1 MSKSNNTYKQVVPA
15 ESTTSF
21 FYEDWFMKE
30 LNDDRRKAFVPQVK
44 INELPDEYSFAIRVQ
59 NLCKIQSSVEVEYPY
74 LYIRIQQ
81 KEGGLLALLSRK
93 PVVHI
98 FARHFL
104 IPYNAVTEKMTFVYK
119 QDKLIIRPRK
129 YYPDVE

>member
-1 MSKSNNTYKQVVPA
+1 MSKSNNTYKQVVHN
-15 ESTTSF
+15 EGTSSF

-30 LNDDRRKAFVPQVK
+30 LNNDRRKAFVPQVK
-44 INELPDEYSFAIRVQ
+44 INEWPDEYSFAFRVQ
-59 NLCKIQSSVEVEYPY
+59 NLCKMHCSVEVEYPY

-104 IPYNAVTEKMTFVYK
+104 IPYNADTEKMTFIYK
-119 QDKLIIRPRK
+119 QDKLIIRLPK